1 MDHKDG
7 FQYEYFSA
15 VTQHKIEWLWY
26 PYIPYGK
33 LTILQGDPGEGK
45 STFILNIAA
54 LVTRGR
60 PMPDGS
66 EFESRRESCISQRKI
81 TLLTR

>member
-26 PYIPYGK
+26 PYIP
-33 LTILQGDPGEGK
+33 
-45 STFILNIAA
+45 
-54 LVTRGR
+54 
-60 PMPDGS
+60 
-66 EFESRRESCISQRKI
+66 
-81 TLLTR
+81 